1 VEGGADGNNWL
12 ICMLEE
18 VLNTCM
24 ELIWLALDER
34 EVDASF
40 WTVLQETSYM

>member
-1 VEGGADGNNWL
+1 M
-12 ICMLEE
+12 CMLEE

-34 EVDASF
+34 EVDTSF
-40 WTVLQETSYM
+40 WIILQDESYILLGF